1 MKTGYKVNDV
11 MQRGVATI
19 SPQATAF
26 EAAKVM
32 AEKKIGSLVLME
44 GDIPIGIIT
53 EQDLTRK
60 VMAKGLGKETT
71 TLSEIMSD
79 ILHSITSDKDLYE
92 ASVIMS
98 NQKIK
103 HLPVIES
110 GELKGIISFKDLI
123 QIQPSLIELLNF
135 RNSN

>member
-1 MKTGYKVNDV
+1 
-11 MQRGVATI
+11 ATI

-32 AEKKIGSLVLME
+32 ADKKIGSLVLIDK
-44 GDIPIGIIT
+44 GIPMGIIT

-60 VMAKGLGKETT
+60 VMAQGLDKRT
-71 TLSEIMSD
+71 TLLSQIMSEE
-79 ILHSITSDKDLYE
+79 LHSITSGKDLYE
-92 ASVIMS
+92 ACVIMS

-103 HLPVIES
+103 HLPVIEG

-135 RNSN
+135 RNPAYEKPR